1 MAQMAPTIRPLRTGD
16 IPELPGINPSF
27 ATHEELALTREQFDL
42 KRITWVLSQK
52 RLDVPFDRG
61 DRYDLGEEDLRAIT
75 ERLRSGKCLQLVAET
90 NGHIIGLLEVEPS
103 SWRAVG
109 WIWNVLVDSEH
120 RRRGLG
126 RGFIE
131 RASAWGRQRGLWAL
145 VAEAKTN
152 NVAACRFYSAMGFV
166 AGGVDDH
173 YYRYCHD
180 PRAAEEVA
188 IFWYLELRGPADRV
202 TAV

>member
-90 NGHIIGLLEVEPS
+90 NGQWAGSGTCWWTVSTGGADWDAGS
-103 SWRAVG
+103 SS
-109 WIWNVLVDSEH
+109 VL
-120 RRRGLG
+120 RPGA
-126 RGFIE
+126 
-131 RASAWGRQRGLWAL
+131 ASAACGLSWPKPRPTMWQHAASTRPWAL
-145 VAEAKTN
+145 SREAWTTTTI
-152 NVAACRFYSAMGFV
+152 ATAMTPEQQKKWQSSGTSSS
-166 AGGVDDH
+166 
-173 YYRYCHD
+173 
-180 PRAAEEVA
+180 EVQ
-188 IFWYLELRGPADRV
+188 R
-202 TAV
+202 TA